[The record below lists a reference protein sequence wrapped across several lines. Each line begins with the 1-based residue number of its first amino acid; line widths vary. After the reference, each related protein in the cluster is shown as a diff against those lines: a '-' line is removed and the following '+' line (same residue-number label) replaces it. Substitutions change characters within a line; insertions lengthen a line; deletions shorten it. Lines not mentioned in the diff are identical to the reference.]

1 MQTIKH
7 IVTSDTRELNI
18 LLPENMV
25 HKELEVTI
33 SPVGNLKENKKKE
46 KYRSQ
51 KGKLS
56 KKEAEK
62 MIAYVETSRKEW
74 S

>member
-33 SPVGNLKENKKKE
+33 SPVGNLNENKKKD

-62 MIAYVETSRKEW
+62 MLAYVETSRKEW
-74 S
+74 P